1 MSLQKVRRLL
11 LLPKGKPSITAAAAS
26 RGLASPP
33 PGTVLLDFEG
43 VGNGN
48 FAGLHYTSS
57 GAGPDYGVEFGISW
71 LGGRVDSA
79 AGGAGE
85 IANEPSNSAVLFLCA
100 FEALGATVTVPDGLT
115 QLSFQYASDRD
126 VEINVYDGLAWD
138 GNLIAT
144 GTLPRSGFCD
154 EGGLPGDSP
163 FCGNP
168 AGFAGEWR
176 TYSAAYSGNA
186 VARSIAFVGPEAQFL
201 FLIDDLLITKAA
213 PVFAGTT

>member
-1 MSLQKVRRLL
+1 VSSQKARRLL
-11 LLPKGKPSITAAAAS
+11 LLPKGKPSITAAS

-43 VGNGN
+43 IGNGN

-57 GAGPDYGVEFGISW
+57 GAGPGYGVEFGISW
-71 LGGRVDSA
+71 VGLADRD

-85 IANEPSNSAVLFLCA
+85 IANEPSNSTVLFLYA
-100 FEALGATVTVPDGLT
+100 FEVLGATVTVPDGFT
-115 QLSFQYASDRD
+115 QLSFQYASDHD
-126 VEINVYDGLAWD
+126 VDINVCDGLAWD
-138 GNLIAT
+138 GNLIDT

-154 EGGLPGDSP
+154 EGGYPGDFP

-168 AGFAGEWR
+168 TGFAGEWR
-176 TYSAAYSGNA
+176 TYSAAYSGN
-186 VARSIAFVGPEAQFL
+186 VARSITFVGPEAQFL
-201 FLIDDLLITKAA
+201 FLIDDMLITPAA